1 MVKHVILW
9 KLKGE
14 YTPEQK
20 LKIKAEAKNAL
31 ESLYGK
37 IEGLLKIE
45 VKTEGLNSSTADLM
59 LDSCF
64 ESEQALK
71 NYSAHPA
78 HVAAANAFVRPFVEV
93 RSCFDFE
100 E

>member
-9 KLKGE
+9 KLNDE
-14 YTPEQK
+14 YSPEQK
-20 LKIKAEAKNAL
+20 LKIKADAKSAL
-31 ESLYGK
+31 ESLSGK
-37 IEGLLKIE
+37 IEGLLKIK

-64 ESEQALK
+64 ESEQSLK
-71 NYSAHPA
+71 NYSVNPA
-78 HVAAANAFVRPFVEV
+78 HVEVANTFVRPFVSV
-93 RSCFDFE
+93 RTCFDFE